1 MVATMPNEPSET
13 YTATITYSNGST
25 QTLTFPVT
33 ASAVKAVGDW
43 ELDVLA
49 IPFNEP
55 DSDGQWFDENTQVM
69 EDHYQTPPG
78 FYQHGVKQGAKGLQE
93 KVIVIGKTIFGTL
106 KKMVDGW
113 HLRMKL
119 DPTRPESASV
129 MQAAKNGQVAVSS
142 DSISH
147 LARLEVNGKTIP
159 YEKNRKGRISV
170 WALAGVSLWEMG
182 GGNFKPASK
191 RTYAIP
197 AMKAIY
203 RDAGLPFP
211 DIQPTDGVLPEA
223 STDAAKRARS
233 AEIEKAKLIL
243 QRTRKWVE
251 E

>member
-1 MVATMPNEPSET
+1 MVAVMPNEPNI
-13 YTATITYSNGST
+13 TITGITGTSGGTSFT
-25 QTLTFPVT
+25 WTIPAAT
-33 ASAVKAVGDW
+33 AVKAIGDW

-49 IPFNEP
+49 IPFNAP

-93 KVIVIGKTIFGTL
+93 KVVVIGKTIFGTL
-106 KKMVDGW
+106 KKMIDGW
-113 HLRMKL
+113 HLRMQL

-129 MQAAKNGQVAVSS
+129 MQAAKDGRVAVSS

-170 WALAGVSLWEMG
+170 WALAGVSLWELG
-182 GGNFKPASK
+182 NGNFLPASK

-203 RDAGLPFP
+203 REAGIPFP
-211 DIQPTDGVLPEA
+211 ESIQPTDGGLPEA
-223 STDAAKRARS
+223 STDAAKRARREVIEQ
-233 AEIEKAKLIL
+233 ADEILK
-243 QRTRKWVE
+243 RTRKWVGE
-251 E
+251 

>member
-1 MVATMPNEPSET
+1 MPNDPNITISSIT
-13 YTATITYSNGST
+13 YTAGGNT
-25 QTLTFPVT
+25 QTVTFPVST
-33 ASAVKAVGDW
+33 AVKAVGDW

-49 IPFNEP
+49 VPFNEP
-55 DSDGQWFDENTQVM
+55 DSDGQYFDADTQVM

-93 KVIVIGKTIFGTL
+93 RVIVIGKTIMGSL
-106 KKMVDGW
+106 RKMVDGW
-113 HLRMKL
+113 HLRMQL
-119 DPTRPESASV
+119 DPTKPESAAV
-129 MQAAKNGQVAVSS
+129 MEAAKNGRVAVSS

-182 GGNFKPASK
+182 GGNFMPASK
-191 RTYAIP
+191 RTYALP

-203 RDAGLPFP
+203 KAAGLQFP
-211 DIQPTDGVLPEA
+211 DALPVTDGGLPEA

-233 AEIEKAKLIL
+233 AEIEKAKQIL

-251 E
+251 D

>member
-1 MVATMPNEPSET
+1 MPNDPNITIS
-13 YTATITYSNGST
+13 TITYTSDGET
-25 QTLTFPVT
+25 RTLNF
-33 ASAVKAVGDW
+33 ALDNAAVKAVGDW

-49 IPFNEP
+49 IPFNAP

-113 HLRMKL
+113 HLRMQL

-129 MQAAKNGQVAVSS
+129 MQAAKDGRVAVSS

-170 WALAGVSLWEMG
+170 WALAGVSLWELG
-182 GGNFKPASK
+182 NGNFLPASK

-203 RDAGLPFP
+203 REAGLPFP
-211 DIQPTDGVLPEA
+211 DVQTTDGVLPYA
-223 STDAAKRARS
+223 SDDAAKRARS
-233 AEIEKAKLIL
+233 EAIEKAKQIL
-243 QRTRKWVE
+243 QRTRKWVGE
-251 E
+251 

>member
-1 MVATMPNEPSET
+1 MPNDPNITIS
-13 YTATITYSNGST
+13 TITYTSDGETRTIN
-25 QTLTFPVT
+25 L
-33 ASAVKAVGDW
+33 ALDNAAVKAVGDW

-49 IPFNEP
+49 IPFNAP

-113 HLRMKL
+113 HLRMQL

-129 MQAAKNGQVAVSS
+129 MQAAKDGRVAVSS

-170 WALAGVSLWEMG
+170 WALAGVSLWELG
-182 GGNFKPASK
+182 NGNFLPASK

-203 RDAGLPFP
+203 REAGLPFP
-211 DIQPTDGVLPEA
+211 DVQTTDGVLPYA
-223 STDAAKRARS
+223 SDDAAKRARS
-233 AEIEKAKLIL
+233 EAIEKAKQIL
-243 QRTRKWVE
+243 QRTRKWVGE
-251 E
+251 